1 MMIKDYT
8 LHEAVLPFP
17 GEEWQDNSMNVFRH
31 PQTQASVIISRGKC
45 VQGRDLDAELDAQ
58 WEQFRPLAEDLVIAP
73 RQAIILPDAPELP
86 ARETCCTW
94 QRSGTVFHQWQLAL
108 LLSDGVSL
116 LVITQTIPG
125 SVSRND
131 LLYRDRLK
139 QDLKLSVRGG

>member
-1 MMIKDYT
+1 M
-8 LHEAVLPFP
+8 P
-17 GEEWQDNSMNVFRH
+17 
-31 PQTQASVIISRGKC
+31 
-45 VQGRDLDAELDAQ
+45 VQGTCAHGRSLDDELDAQ
-58 WEQFRPLAEDLVIAP
+58 WEQFRPLAEDLDITSRENIV
-73 RQAIILPDAPELP
+73 LPDAPELP

-131 LLYRDRLK
+131 LLYRERLK